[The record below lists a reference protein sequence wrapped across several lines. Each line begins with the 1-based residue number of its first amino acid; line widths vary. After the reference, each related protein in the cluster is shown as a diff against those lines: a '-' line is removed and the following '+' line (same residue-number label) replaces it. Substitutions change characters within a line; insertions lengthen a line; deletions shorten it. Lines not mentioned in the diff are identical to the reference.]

1 MPGSLEGQS
10 YGTVPGSGTGA
21 AEPAGLEQIE
31 GRLLTAFAGF
41 TDVCHRQA
49 GGEKFGQQP
58 PFSRS
63 QGLDR
68 SPKLLG

>member
-58 PFSRS
+58 PLSCR